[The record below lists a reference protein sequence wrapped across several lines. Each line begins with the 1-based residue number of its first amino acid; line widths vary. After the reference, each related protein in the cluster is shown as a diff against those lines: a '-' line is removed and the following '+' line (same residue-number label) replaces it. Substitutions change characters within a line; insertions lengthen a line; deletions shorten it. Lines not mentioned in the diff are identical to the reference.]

1 MRQIQWK
8 ERGNP
13 WGYGGNGE
21 QGTVGSEQWAVSSG
35 QWAVSSEQWSGISML
50 MYNALHITQLVI

>member
-1 MRQIQWK
+1 M
-8 ERGNP
+8 EGEGEPVGLRG
-13 WGYGGNGE
+13 GE